1 VIVHYSEDGGLEL
14 REPSDF
20 KKFKVLL
27 ERCSAMQPGIPGV
40 TFVDDGNALVRIDLV
55 PALRGAP
62 QDASWRS
69 GFDAMVKAAAKYGW
83 IDEAAS
89 AIKAHVERAP

>member
-1 VIVHYSEDGGLEL
+1 VIVHYSQDGGLEL

-20 KKFKVLL
+20 KTFKVVL
-27 ERCSAMQPGIPGV
+27 EKCNAVRPEISGV

-62 QDASWRS
+62 QDASWRV
-69 GFDAMVKAAAKYGW
+69 GFDAMVKAAAKFGW